1 MVLWSLHSEDEQN
14 TTGLEGWEWRRRW
27 YTQKQF
33 GLLGV
38 KAPLKSKFL
47 LSPLP
52 MWFTVFFGRLTQVAL
67 GQDLVVLGDFNYPV
81 ICWKSNI
88 AGHRSSNK
96 FLEGDGGNRLVQKT
110 EEGHSVAVLH
120 WILTE
125 QWGISCRFKSR
136 ESVVKAST
144 DRQENSKEGASNS
157 TNSILQIFSK
167 HLPYAKHH
175 ARHCRG
181 E

>member
-1 MVLWSLHSEDEQN
+1 M
-14 TTGLEGWEWRRRW
+14 
-27 YTQKQF
+27 
-33 GLLGV
+33 
-38 KAPLKSKFL
+38 
-47 LSPLP
+47 
-52 MWFTVFFGRLTQVAL
+52 FFGRLTQVAL

-125 QWGISCRFKSR
+125 Q
-136 ESVVKAST
+136 
-144 DRQENSKEGASNS
+144 
-157 TNSILQIFSK
+157 
-167 HLPYAKHH
+167 
-175 ARHCRG
+175 
-181 E
+181 